1 MVQRGKPR
9 LRLGMVGGGQDSF
22 IGAVHRMAARLDDR
36 YELVAGALSSTAERS
51 QASGLALGLPSDR
64 IYDDFISMVTK
75 EAVRSDGIDVV
86 AIVTPNDMHAEP
98 AKAFLN
104 AGIHVICDKP
114 LAVSIDEARELLA
127 VVKASPVR
135 FLLTHNYS
143 GYPMIREAKR
153 LVNEGA
159 LGDIRIV
166 NVEYIQGWLSDDVDN
181 KQAAWRLDPNQAGA
195 GGCIG
200 DIGTHAYQLAE
211 FVSGLQATALS
222 AELSTFGVGRCLDD
236 DADIRLKFGKTA
248 RGHLWA
254 TQIATGFENGLKLRV
269 VGTCGSLEW
278 AQENPNYLLHRKL
291 NEPTQILSRAGVNFD
306 AAARVPSGHPEG
318 FIEAFATL
326 YDEFATS
333 ILNNDST
340 ESLLPGIQDGVR
352 GLQFIEAAV
361 RSSNRDSAWVELD
374 GY

>member
-1 MVQRGKPR
+1 
-9 LRLGMVGGGQDSF
+9 MVGGGQDSF